1 MKTGHWV
8 SSILGTT
15 PRVCIQ
21 GVNSIWGCSRGW
33 ACGEGKKWP
42 HNCIL
47 PLLLVI
53 ICLWLCLIKLGGKK
67 AKACMCFSK
76 QRWTKG
82 QETSGVLFSVVLML
96 QKRAMSRNY
105 DKVLRCLTPR
115 LAPWGHTY
123 PDKAQPHWGMGFS
136 RMISADNSQWS
147 RQRCCIKKLSI
158 CLLKWLCLLDS
169 HSWEWTT
176 HPFAR
181 VNETEADFFFFP

>member
-1 MKTGHWV
+1 MVKPDLKKEMEKRLLSFCRRNVLKAPLSKNSDLYMKTGHWV

-21 GVNSIWGCSRGW
+21 GVNSIWGCSRDW
-33 ACGEGKKWP
+33 ACGEGRKWP

-96 QKRAMSRNY
+96 QKRDMSRNY

-123 PDKAQPHWGMGFS
+123 PDKAQPQRDGFLQ
-136 RMISADNSQWS
+136 DDKC
-147 RQRCCIKKLSI
+147 RQFTVVKTKML
-158 CLLKWLCLLDS
+158 
-169 HSWEWTT
+169 H
-176 HPFAR
+176 
-181 VNETEADFFFFP
+181 